1 MFKFKNKIQGQ
12 TVNNDTKDIN
22 IVVQL
27 QYLSNSLRTVYFLI
41 NCEINL
47 ILICSANHFLV
58 AGNVAYQLPTFTIL
72 NRKLHVLLIT
82 LSTQDNG
89 KLLEQLKIGFER
101 IIIWN
106 RYQSKITMQAHQ
118 YLDYLADPS
127 FQGVN
132 RLFVLSYGNTRHW
145 TCYK

>member
-1 MFKFKNKIQGQ
+1 MRNKWSLHNNAILLKYLFKFKNKIQGQ

-41 NCEINL
+41 NCEIIL

-106 RYQSKITMQAHQ
+106 RYQSKITMQAPQ

-127 FQGVN
+127 FQ
-132 RLFVLSYGNTRHW
+132 
-145 TCYK
+145 